1 MPSSGFGIIVCQ
13 RCEVFLQLLNKALN
27 SNGRWVEGFL
37 QAGEL
42 IQKYSRSRSWSVPI
56 PLSRLVSGN
65 PHYWFLLVYLVFGI
79 SLLWEL
85 VCSTVSCTYDSE
97 DSILVKLVVL
107 CSCERRRTHVSLH
120 RVVGVNSP
128 WYQVVVLTVWPYSPL
143 TLAVQW
149 VVLSGA
155 SIKTVWYYLAGDIMT
170 VLLGSWLS
178 PSRKIYRSYIP
189 RKKD

>member
-42 IQKYSRSRSWSVPI
+42 TI

-65 PHYWFLLVYLVFGI
+65 PHYRFLLVYLVFGI
-79 SLLWEL
+79 SLL

-128 WYQVVVLTVWPYSPL
+128 WYQVIVLTVWPYSPL

-170 VLLGSWLS
+170 LLLGSWLS